1 MSPCDTLPLM
11 TRWERTTAAT
21 EAVALAPFCGNE
33 TVSGLFLDPWLLSF
47 PVGLPSSGLT
57 GGSQTL
63 LTEDALCA
71 LGFCTGRPREGPGAR
86 WHPGPEV
93 RTS

>member
-1 MSPCDTLPLM
+1 M
-11 TRWERTTAAT
+11 TRWERTTAG
-21 EAVALAPFCGNE
+21 EAAALAPFGGNE
-33 TVSGLFLDPWLLSF
+33 TVSGLSLDPWLLSF

-71 LGFCTGRPREGPGAR
+71 LGLRMGQPREGPGA
-86 WHPGPEV
+86 GPA
-93 RTS
+93 RR